1 MREEHAMSIVEVG
14 ESIARDATDPLIF
27 KQLANNMPVLCWM
40 ADPSGYI
47 TWYNNRWHEYCGTT
61 PAEMEGWG
69 WQSVHDPARLPEV
82 MQAWTASIESGREF
96 DMTFPLRSATGQYRP
111 FLTRITPYR
120 DEHGQI
126 THWFGINIDVAEQEE
141 TARRL
146 KEQSYALE
154 RVLAERQAILDQLGE
169 GVIITDAG
177 GEIVYMNERAQILH
191 GQQKLGV
198 SPDDY
203 ARTFQLLTLDRESY
217 PVEQLPLTRA
227 VRENITT
234 ADSEW
239 IIRRADGSEILAKG
253 NAKPVYDEQG
263 GKIAAVL
270 TIRDVTRTRAN
281 ERALKEAL
289 EAKEMLLYEVNH
301 RVKNSLQ
308 LVNSL
313 LALQAGQGSEELRQN
328 LEEARARIGVVA
340 RLHGQLYL
348 SSMHDRIEA
357 GAFLESLVADTVEAL
372 RRSDSVTSTA
382 ECDANVMLL
391 LDQAIPLAIVVN
403 ELVTNALKYA
413 FDEDAEGT
421 VSLAVRRREDGK
433 VEIQIRDDG
442 AGLPDGFD
450 PTASSGLGMRVSYA
464 LVQQLRGELTFAASD
479 PGTVF
484 AITFDPAPMG
494 PAI

>member
-1 MREEHAMSIVEVG
+1 MSIFSAGDSTADEA
-14 ESIARDATDPLIF
+14 IDPLLF
-27 KQLANNMPVLCWM
+27 KEFANNMPVLCWM
-40 ADPSGYI
+40 ADATGYI
-47 TWYNNRWHEYCGTT
+47 TWYNDRWHEYCGTT

-69 WQSVHDPARLPEV
+69 WQAVHDPEKLPAV
-82 MQAWTASIESGREF
+82 MQAWIASIATGQAF
-96 DMTFPLRSATGQYRP
+96 DMTFPLRNARGRYRP

-120 DEHGQI
+120 DKDGQI
-126 THWFGINIDVAEQEE
+126 VHWFGINIDVAEQED

-169 GVIITDAG
+169 GVIITDAE
-177 GEIVYMNERAQILH
+177 GEIAYMNDMAQILH
-191 GQQKLGV
+191 GQKQLGV
-198 SPDDY
+198 APEDY
-203 ARTFQLLTLDRESY
+203 TSTFQLLTVDREPC

-227 VRENITT
+227 VRDNITT

-239 IIRRADGSEILAKG
+239 IICRADGSEILAKG
-253 NAKPVYDEQG
+253 NAKPVYDEKG
-263 GKIAAVL
+263 KKIAAVL

-289 EAKEMLLYEVNH
+289 EAKDMLLYEVNH

-313 LALQAGQGSEELRQN
+313 LSLQAGQGSDELKHN
-328 LEEARARIGVVA
+328 LEDARARIGVVA

-357 GAFLESLVADTVEAL
+357 GAFLGSLVADTVDAL
-372 RRSDSVTSTA
+372 KPSDGVTA
-382 ECDANVMLL
+382 EAQYDEDVILL

-413 FDEDAEGT
+413 FDEEAEGT
-421 VSLAVRRREDGK
+421 VSLAVGKARDGK
-433 VEIQIRDDG
+433 VEIEIKDNG
-442 AGLPDGFD
+442 AGLPTGFD
-450 PTASSGLGMRVSYA
+450 PATSAGLGMRVSYA
-464 LVQQLRGELTFAASD
+464 LVQQLRGELTFSTSD
-479 PGTVF
+479 QGTVF
-484 AITFDPAPMG
+484 SIIFEPTPLRPAD
-494 PAI
+494 

>member
-1 MREEHAMSIVEVG
+1 MSILQDSDTKAG
-14 ESIARDATDPLIF
+14 ESTDPLIF

-40 ADPSGYI
+40 ADASGYI

-69 WQSVHDPARLPEV
+69 WQSVHDPATLPGV
-82 MQAWTASIESGREF
+82 MRAWTSSIESGQAF

-111 FLTRITPYR
+111 FLTRITPYH
-120 DEHGQI
+120 DEEGRI
-126 THWFGINIDVAEQEE
+126 IHWFGINIDVAEQEE
-141 TARRL
+141 TAKRL

-169 GVIITDAG
+169 GVIITDAD

-191 GQQKLGV
+191 GQKQLGV
-198 SPDDY
+198 SPEDY
-203 ARTFQLLTLDRESY
+203 TSTFQLLTVGREAF
-217 PVEQLPLTRA
+217 PVAELPLTRA

-234 ADSEW
+234 ADGEW

-253 NAKPVYDEQG
+253 NAKPVYDDQG
-263 GKIAAVL
+263 TKIAAVL

-289 EAKEMLLYEVNH
+289 DAKEMLLYEVNH

-308 LVNSL
+308 LVTSL
-313 LALQAGQGSEELRQN
+313 LSLQAGQGSEELRHN
-328 LEEARARIGVVA
+328 LEDARARIGVVA

-357 GAFLESLVADTVEAL
+357 GAFLKSLVADTVEAL
-372 RRSDSVTSTA
+372 KPSDSVTSAA
-382 ECDANVMLL
+382 ECDDNVMLL
-391 LDQAIPLAIVVN
+391 LDQAIPLAIIVN

-413 FDEDAEGT
+413 FDDESEGT
-421 VSLAVRRREDGK
+421 VSLAVRRRDDGK
-433 VEIQIRDDG
+433 IEIQIRDDG
-442 AGLPDGFD
+442 TGLPEGFD
-450 PTASSGLGMRVSYA
+450 PMASSGLGMRVSYA
-464 LVQQLRGELTFAASD
+464 LVQQLRGELTFTASD
-479 PGTVF
+479 PGTIF
-484 AITFDPAPMG
+484 SIIFDPAPMG
-494 PAI
+494 PAR

>member
-1 MREEHAMSIVEVG
+1 M
-14 ESIARDATDPLIF
+14 D
-27 KQLANNMPVLCWM
+27 
-40 ADPSGYI
+40 
-47 TWYNNRWHEYCGTT
+47 
-61 PAEMEGWG
+61 
-69 WQSVHDPARLPEV
+69 
-82 MQAWTASIESGREF
+82 
-96 DMTFPLRSATGQYRP
+96 
-111 FLTRITPYR
+111 
-120 DEHGQI
+120 
-126 THWFGINIDVAEQEE
+126 
-141 TARRL
+141 
-146 KEQSYALE
+146 
-154 RVLAERQAILDQLGE
+154 
-169 GVIITDAG
+169 
-177 GEIVYMNERAQILH
+177 
-191 GQQKLGV
+191 
-198 SPDDY
+198 
-203 ARTFQLLTLDRESY
+203 
-217 PVEQLPLTRA
+217 QLPLTRA

-263 GKIAAVL
+263 EKIAAVL

-328 LEEARARIGVVA
+328 LEEARVRIGVVA

-348 SSMHDRIEA
+348 SSRHDRIEA

-391 LDQAIPLAIVVN
+391 LHQAIPLAIVVN